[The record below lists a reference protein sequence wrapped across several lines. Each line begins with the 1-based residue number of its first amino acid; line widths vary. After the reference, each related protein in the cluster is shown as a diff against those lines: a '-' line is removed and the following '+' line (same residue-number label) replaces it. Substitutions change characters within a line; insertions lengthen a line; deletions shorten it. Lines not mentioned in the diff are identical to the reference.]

1 MAILNLLLEK
11 KDMYT
16 YIDFRIEHLKRDLR
30 KTLKETEPKHRANI
44 TERFSG
50 RILELKELKKTIE
63 ADTLKD
69 KSKSY
74 FKDTKKDE

>member
-1 MAILNLLLEK
+1 MAILDLLMEK
-11 KDMYT
+11 KDVYA
-16 YIDFRIEHLKRDLR
+16 YIAFRIQHLETEMKKAL
-30 KTLKETEPKHRANI
+30 KTTEPKHRANI

-50 RILELKELKKTIE
+50 RILELKELKKTIK

-74 FKDTKKDE
+74 YGKTKV